1 MPTYRNTAE
10 AVSKLTPSSIVR
22 RRLMGPSVPFS
33 NECWDNRKSGLY
45 IDVSSEPLF
54 ACFDKLDSE
63 TG

>member
-10 AVSKLTPSSIVR
+10 AVSKLTPSSIAR

-33 NECWDNRKSGLY
+33 NEYWDNRKSGLY
-45 IDVSSEPLF
+45 IAVSSEPLF